1 MPCNN
6 KVMGLLITIKAMYH
20 VPFKMNTIR
29 GIGSNECF
37 LYHIEVED
45 SRSSIF
51 RSFKCV
57 VFCISVSW
65 DLACS
70 GLNSCVTDLAC
81 SGLNSCHGL
90 ACVCYMTCMC
100 LLYDLYAIYI
110 SSLSTCNNIKLILHT
125 AKLIF
130 FLEL

>member
-20 VPFKMNTIR
+20 VPFETNTIR

-37 LYHIEVED
+37 YYHTKVED

-57 VFCISVSW
+57 VFCISVSRDLACSELNSCVT

-81 SGLNSCHGL
+81 SGLNSC
-90 ACVCYMTCMC
+90 VT
-100 LLYDLYAIYI
+100 DLGKYRGE
-110 SSLSTCNNIKLILHT
+110 
-125 AKLIF
+125 
-130 FLEL
+130 LEML